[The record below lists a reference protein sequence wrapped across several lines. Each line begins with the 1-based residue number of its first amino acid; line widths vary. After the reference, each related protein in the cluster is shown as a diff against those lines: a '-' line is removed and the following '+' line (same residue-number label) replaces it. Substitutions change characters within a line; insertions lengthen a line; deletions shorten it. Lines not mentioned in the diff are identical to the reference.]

1 MAGDAPDLTPREYEL
16 FRKLVYEQA
25 GINLGPN
32 KAQLVRTRL
41 ARRLRELGCES
52 FSEYYT
58 IVTSDKSGQEL
69 CRLLDAISTNTTYL
83 FREMHHFEFM
93 RKLLDTWLADAKWRN
108 RYPTLRIWSA
118 ACSSGEEAYSI
129 AMVLHERLEHERGVS
144 FKILGTDISTRMLA
158 RAQQAIYSLEQVKN
172 VPPALRSRYLR
183 TVQHNGKKA
192 VQVVPEL
199 RQKITWARFNLMAP
213 TFPFRNPFQIIFCRN
228 VMIYFDRPTQEA
240 LVRKMHRHLIDGG
253 YLFVGHSE
261 SLTNIDHP
269 FEQVEPAIYRRSTKP
284 APRPAAGHAALT
296 AHGGS

>member
-1 MAGDAPDLTPREYEL
+1 MASDAPDLTPREYEL
-16 FRKLVYEQA
+16 FRRLVYEQA

-41 ARRLRELGCES
+41 AKRLRELGCES
-52 FSEYYT
+52 FSAYYKL
-58 IVTSDKSGQEL
+58 VTNDTSGQEL

-83 FREMHHFEFM
+83 FREMHHFEFLG
-93 RKLLDTWLADAKWRN
+93 KLLEKWLGDPKWRN

-129 AMVLHERLEHERGVS
+129 AMVLHQRLEQERGVN

-158 RAQQAIYSLEQVKN
+158 RARQGIYSLEQVKN

-183 TVQHNGKKA
+183 TVEHNGKKA

-199 RQKITWARFNLMAP
+199 RQTITWARFNLMAP
-213 TFPFRNPFQIIFCRN
+213 TYPFRNPFQIIFCRN
-228 VMIYFDRPTQEA
+228 VMIYFDRPTQES

-253 YLFVGHSE
+253 YLLVGHSE

-269 FEQVEPAIYRRSTKP
+269 FEQVEPAIYLKTATPPARR
-284 APRPAAGHAALT
+284 RPGAVLT
-296 AHGGS
+296 SVRGD